1 MGPMF
6 KASEQV
12 RVGRE
17 DLVLRI
23 SHVEKMRIQ
32 AKETKKGVE
41 ALQAGNRRGGHP
53 EATMASGEAAHGRQ
67 MGERAGAS
75 VVSRLGCKSTRS
87 GVQRG

>member
-1 MGPMF
+1 MS
-6 KASEQV
+6 KEV

-41 ALQAGNRRGGHP
+41 ALQAGTQRGGHP
-53 EATMASGEAAHGRQ
+53 EAAVASGEAAHGRQ
-67 MGERAGAS
+67 TGERAGA
-75 VVSRLGCKSTRS
+75 
-87 GVQRG
+87 